1 MLTQDVHNSLFDIAD
16 LNNLKSE
23 LNRLPAVDVGDYIT
37 GLPSE
42 RRAIAFRLLNKAQA
56 TDVFEY
62 LPPEVQ
68 EGLIGGLH
76 DHQVFQIVEAMSPD
90 DRAELFDELPAGV
103 VKRLL
108 QQLSTEERKATATIL
123 GYPEGTAGRVMTTEY
138 VRLRQ
143 GLTVGEA
150 LSKIRL
156 QDEDKETIYY
166 AYVTDDNRKLH
177 QVVSLRQLLFS
188 IPDVLIRDI
197 ASNRVIKA
205 RTEMRQEEVAQL
217 MKRYDLLALPVVD
230 REDRLVGII
239 TIDDVV
245 DILEE
250 EATEYIQRLAGVS
263 GGDEAALSPP
273 WVTVRKRLP
282 WLLGNIGLYIGAAS
296 AIAPFQP
303 VIAMVPVLAVIM
315 PILSNASGNV
325 AIQALSV
332 TVRGLGVGEVT
343 PRDTLKILRKEILAG
358 LATALGLGLS
368 LGILSLIWSSPQER
382 WVAIVA
388 ALVMAINVFVA
399 ATMGTLLPMTLKR
412 INLDPALISGPLLT
426 TTLDAIGFLT
436 FLSLIS
442 VAVNVFHLQH

>member
-1 MLTQDVHNSLFDIAD
+1 
-16 LNNLKSE
+16 
-23 LNRLPAVDVGDYIT
+23 
-37 GLPSE
+37 
-42 RRAIAFRLLNKAQA
+42 
-56 TDVFEY
+56 
-62 LPPEVQ
+62 
-68 EGLIGGLH
+68 
-76 DHQVFQIVEAMSPD
+76 
-90 DRAELFDELPAGV
+90 
-103 VKRLL
+103 
-108 QQLSTEERKATATIL
+108 
-123 GYPEGTAGRVMTTEY
+123 
-138 VRLRQ
+138 
-143 GLTVGEA
+143 
-150 LSKIRL
+150 
-156 QDEDKETIYY
+156 
-166 AYVTDDNRKLH
+166 
-177 QVVSLRQLLFS
+177 
-188 IPDVLIRDI
+188 
-197 ASNRVIKA
+197 
-205 RTEMRQEEVAQL
+205 MRQEEVAQL

-250 EATEYIQRLAGVS
+250 EATEDIQRLAGVS